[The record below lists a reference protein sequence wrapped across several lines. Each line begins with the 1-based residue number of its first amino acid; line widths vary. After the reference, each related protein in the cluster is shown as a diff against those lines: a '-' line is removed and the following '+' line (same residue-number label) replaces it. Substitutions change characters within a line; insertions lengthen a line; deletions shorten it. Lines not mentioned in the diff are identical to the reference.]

1 MKNAILQKD
10 ALDQISLEELDHVP
24 AARAAELVSNV
35 QSNTEWRDTEK
46 NLMYNGIR
54 MCK

>member
-1 MKNAILQKD
+1 MNSILEKD
-10 ALDQISLEELDHVP
+10 ALDQISLEELDRVP
-24 AARAAELVSNV
+24 VAKSTELLNTL
-35 QSNTEWRDTEK
+35 QSNTEWKDTEK

>member
-1 MKNAILQKD
+1 MEAIFGKD
-10 ALDQISLEELDHVP
+10 ALDQISLEELDRVP
-24 AARAAELVSNV
+24 AAKSAELVNNL
-35 QSNTEWRDTEK
+35 QSNTEWKDTEK